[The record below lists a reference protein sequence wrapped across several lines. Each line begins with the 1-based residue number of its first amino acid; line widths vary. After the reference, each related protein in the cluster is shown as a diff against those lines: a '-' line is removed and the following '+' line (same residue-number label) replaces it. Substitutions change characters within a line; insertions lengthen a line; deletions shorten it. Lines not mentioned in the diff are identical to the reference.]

1 MHNCLILGAGRSGTS
16 LTAGLFGSAGY
27 FSGHKLWAP
36 RDANPK
42 GMFEDAAVNAIN
54 ERILRQVF
62 PYAPLLPRRVAAWLK
77 WGPYYRHQLWLTVL
91 PEPVEW
97 RVRGREMRA
106 IRNLVSHTPYALKD
120 PRFCYTLNAWRPH
133 LKDCRFL
140 CVFRHPLVT
149 VQSIV
154 KEVQTAPY
162 LDNLTLSVEESLG
175 LWTAMYRQVL
185 DFHSLDTENWLFVE
199 YQSVLSGAAI
209 GPLSTFLDARL
220 DADFP
225 DRCLSR
231 SQPAPVETSEETLE
245 IYRRLKTLAE
255 ETQVRVQSRAS
266 TSSADR

>member
-1 MHNCLILGAGRSGTS
+1 MLNCLILGAGKSGTS
-16 LTAGLFGSAGY
+16 LTAGLFGRAGY
-27 FSGHKLWAP
+27 FFGHKLWAP

-106 IRNLVSHTPYALKD
+106 IRILVSHTPYALKD

-140 CVFRHPLVT
+140 CVFRHPL
-149 VQSIV
+149 
-154 KEVQTAPY
+154 
-162 LDNLTLSVEESLG
+162 
-175 LWTAMYRQVL
+175 
-185 DFHSLDTENWLFVE
+185 
-199 YQSVLSGAAI
+199 
-209 GPLSTFLDARL
+209 ARL